1 MNKLTIP
8 GSVVHSGWGRNFVG
22 DWRSRSSEIG
32 GIVLEVVVNDRIVVE
47 SKVIDDFQ
55 ICNSCADIFFRRIF
69 LHSLN
74 WNKNSNRGKRL
85 AGSKPCRQ

>member
-1 MNKLTIP
+1 MDGAGI
-8 GSVVHSGWGRNFVG
+8 SW
-22 DWRSRSSEIG
+22 EIG
-32 GIVLEVVVNDRIVVE
+32 GVVIRRLEGIVLVVVMNDRIVVE

>member
-1 MNKLTIP
+1 M
-8 GSVVHSGWGRNFVG
+8 GQEFRGRLAESFL
-22 DWRSRSSEIG
+22 RRLE
-32 GIVLEVVVNDRIVVE
+32 GIVLEVVMNDRIVVE

-55 ICNSCADIFFRRIF
+55 ICNSCADIFFRLIF

-74 WNKNSNRGKRL
+74 WNKNSNRGKRW